1 MIASLIMTMLVFIFV
16 LLVGSALREL
26 LPLLV
31 KGQMSFVTF
40 GKALVLLVPFLL
52 AFALPMAMLTSTL
65 LVFGRFSADSEL
77 TAAKASG
84 VSLVSLA
91 APILMFGLFLCVVC
105 AVINMKIAP
114 TCRVAYNDL
123 RSDVATEMASA
134 KLPEGQAVDFPP
146 TKPGEPAYTIFAR
159 KNRNQNLQDVLVYEM
174 EDKTNSR
181 TVIAPSGFLAVD
193 TNGQK
198 LILSLTNATSSIFPG
213 GLSFFGTEA
222 QFVVD
227 LASGNKGTVGVTDM
241 TFSQLQEELRK
252 RRVSPPIPIVTNSV
266 PDLPNKKRLV
276 HRTTIDFS
284 EPIRIQMHKE
294 VAFSFACF
302 GFTLIGIPLGIRV
315 HRRET
320 NVGVFIALALVLI
333 YYTIQVFGQSL
344 ASHAEYAPHLL
355 MWVPNLIFQAVGAVL
370 LWRANRGI

>member
-1 MIASLIMTMLVFIFV
+1 MTMLVFIFV